1 MTSKTTTLKFKI
13 AYQHGIADQHHL
25 DMYDAA
31 ISYLGF
37 AKALNIT
44 IGAILNKQVK
54 VKGNN
59 TGGIKVYLETSK
71 KGSFE
76 QLVTIIIENPTSTI
90 ATVILGT
97 SGSALWDGIKF
108 VWGGLLNQV
117 QPKPSPKL
125 MDRIEPILGELHQA
139 LETPLQEAHRPI
151 ANDKDLTVE
160 VSCGR
165 KQGTINFD
173 DSTLKVISEK
183 RSDKI
188 EDGKIGNIT
197 KYNNISHIGRY
208 YDEDL
213 DKTIPFHS
221 EALSKYEQELLTW
234 SLHESNK
241 DINKGKLKISAIP
254 IKTVTGKLKRY
265 DFVDI
270 EKA

>member
-1 MTSKTTTLKFKI
+1 MNSKNTTLKFKI
-13 AYQHGIADQHHL
+13 AYQNGIADQHHL

-59 TGGIKVYLETSK
+59 SGGIKVYLETSK

-76 QLVTIIIENPTSTI
+76 QFVTIIIENPSLTASTI
-90 ATVILGT
+90 VLGA
-97 SGSALWDGIKF
+97 SGSALWEGIKF

-117 QPKPSPKL
+117 QPKPSPKM

-139 LETPLQEAHRPI
+139 LETPLQEAHRPVT
-151 ANDKDLTVE
+151 NDEALSVE
-160 VSCGR
+160 ISCGR
-165 KQGTINFD
+165 KQGLIKLD
-173 DSTLKVISEK
+173 ESTLKVISEK

-188 EDGKIGNIT
+188 EDNKIGNIT
-197 KYNNISHIGRY
+197 KYNHISHIGRY
-208 YDEDL
+208 YDEAL

-221 EALSKYEQELLTW
+221 EALTKYEQELLTW

-241 DINKGKLKISAIP
+241 DINQGKLKISAIP

-270 EKA
+270 KKV